1 MSEVEQHL
9 SDEIETVVYKG
20 PVDDDY
26 QGNEIIHRKPLQRK
40 KKKKKHGKKKLK
52 KISTPSSIEEDKEL
66 QKEDVTEKE
75 LPEQKKDEEQDT
87 NQYSILKD
95 EEFNHV
101 HLDQPVDDDYKENEP
116 TKRKQLNKRKPAK
129 KHLNIP
135 KLEVQKTED
144 KINQI
149 QPDVNNTK
157 DQYKQQD
164 TSPKSQKVIT
174 QPITPRK
181 ESTKIDETQNRSF
194 GRSWL
199 SPRNLLQS
207 PKFNT
212 LCKIDEKKEEQQSPK
227 HKEKKV
233 KKSKKHQEEGDDPM
247 ITKQLNII
255 QDNERSM
262 FSIANSIGRGAYG
275 EVFQGMNTDS
285 GEFVAIK
292 QMKVNKKSVMKEVM
306 EEIRLLKKLKHQH
319 IVRYIASTESHGFLY
334 IIMEYMESGS
344 LLNIVKKFNHLNE
357 SLSAKYI
364 HQVLDGLT
372 FIHDQGIVH
381 RDIKAANILVA
392 KDGSV
397 KIADFGVSVQM
408 NGNEKQETGN
418 DEDPIGTPN
427 WMAPEVIQMQGT
439 TVKADIWALGCTVI
453 ELITGNPPYYDL
465 NPTAALYK
473 IVNDDYPPFPNTVS
487 PQLREFLFSCFKRDP
502 NQRASSRDLLKHKW
516 FITNGIKIEESKKPT
531 FIKALS
537 TTNIKVNLTKK
548 QQNEN
553 EDWAEG
559 FILKPPRM
567 REVRTFTARK
577 STEDDWGEYFIIPNE
592 GINIGKI
599 NENNTDNEYKSM
611 CLEDI
616 DLLESED
623 DERKEQFIK
632 QMKEIGKMI
641 EIGGRDNNKIFQI
654 LLQLHNIVLNI
665 NIKQL
670 QACVHIIGLFPL
682 FAILEKEEYSGC
694 LQLRLTSLQIINTVL
709 TKDNTSKMNIV
720 MSGCVAIV
728 KFGIT
733 HYKSNDLYLNE
744 IVKFIK
750 CIIHNETNKNELQQ
764 MFITSGGLE
773 LIYLILTMKY
783 DDKHKG
789 NMNVVLE
796 IVNRIVQSQRDI
808 KTRMEFCSRNITTM
822 IFIQYKL
829 IDGLLE
835 FICQTF
841 SLKQYTPALKAI
853 TIIIL
858 IIDSIMRNDTQIKF
872 IVCQRI
878 ISTDLIGI
886 LSRTMD
892 TSINSK
898 LNEFVQEDVL
908 FNVCKLCKLLI
919 SDTEKEIIYGLFNT
933 KLIFFIVKVLLRC
946 DSLDK
951 ELKNCCLI
959 NMMKNGLINNVI
971 QCLNILCTSSII
983 GHKVCLELSSI
994 PNIFLLL
1001 KSYCD
1006 KGKSNFV
1013 MVEEDCLNIILTIA
1027 GSITKQQSSSDFI
1040 LHNALEFLLEYC
1052 SKKGIVAHLFSAFRA
1067 LYQARP
1073 KKGLKILGDVKSIV
1087 LICNIFNL
1095 SNYNDGMCCSELK
1108 EFCAI
1113 INEHEELIKLY
1124 SESTFVY
1131 GTASL
1136 LRQVVN
1142 IEAKKYFAV
1151 LMKSLLLNNTHLYN
1165 LIMKDKII
1173 IYLNET
1179 YTECMENGKE
1189 VVGKIVEECLSLV
1202 MNASP
1207 KHISKKEEQKIIEK
1221 LKKEEELKQKLKKE
1235 NDKFLHQKKEN
1246 RKGVS
1251 FGKPGSNQMLEKA
1264 LSGEFVEESKQKRSA
1279 SFTPTQ
1285 ANKNEDL
1292 HLSFPVKAIPH
1303 LASHSQPS
1311 TPSQKSSRKLFSFGK
1326 KEEKY

>member
-1 MSEVEQHL
+1 
-9 SDEIETVVYKG
+9 
-20 PVDDDY
+20 
-26 QGNEIIHRKPLQRK
+26 
-40 KKKKKHGKKKLK
+40 
-52 KISTPSSIEEDKEL
+52 
-66 QKEDVTEKE
+66 
-75 LPEQKKDEEQDT
+75 
-87 NQYSILKD
+87 
-95 EEFNHV
+95 
-101 HLDQPVDDDYKENEP
+101 
-116 TKRKQLNKRKPAK
+116 
-129 KHLNIP
+129 
-135 KLEVQKTED
+135 
-144 KINQI
+144 
-149 QPDVNNTK
+149 
-157 DQYKQQD
+157 
-164 TSPKSQKVIT
+164 
-174 QPITPRK
+174 
-181 ESTKIDETQNRSF
+181 
-194 GRSWL
+194 
-199 SPRNLLQS
+199 
-207 PKFNT
+207 
-212 LCKIDEKKEEQQSPK
+212 
-227 HKEKKV
+227 
-233 KKSKKHQEEGDDPM
+233 
-247 ITKQLNII
+247 
-255 QDNERSM
+255 
-262 FSIANSIGRGAYG
+262 
-275 EVFQGMNTDS
+275 
-285 GEFVAIK
+285 
-292 QMKVNKKSVMKEVM
+292 
-306 EEIRLLKKLKHQH
+306 
-319 IVRYIASTESHGFLY
+319 
-334 IIMEYMESGS
+334 
-344 LLNIVKKFNHLNE
+344 
-357 SLSAKYI
+357 
-364 HQVLDGLT
+364 
-372 FIHDQGIVH
+372 
-381 RDIKAANILVA
+381 
-392 KDGSV
+392 
-397 KIADFGVSVQM
+397 
-408 NGNEKQETGN
+408 
-418 DEDPIGTPN
+418 
-427 WMAPEVIQMQGT
+427 
-439 TVKADIWALGCTVI
+439 
-453 ELITGNPPYYDL
+453 
-465 NPTAALYK
+465 
-473 IVNDDYPPFPNTVS
+473 
-487 PQLREFLFSCFKRDP
+487 
-502 NQRASSRDLLKHKW
+502 
-516 FITNGIKIEESKKPT
+516 
-531 FIKALS
+531 
-537 TTNIKVNLTKK
+537 
-548 QQNEN
+548 
-553 EDWAEG
+553 
-559 FILKPPRM
+559 M

-599 NENNTDNEYKSM
+599 NENNTDNEYKSI

-623 DERKEQFIK
+623 DERKEEFIK

-641 EIGGRDNNKIFQI
+641 EIGSKDNNNKIFQI

-665 NIKQL
+665 NLKQL
-670 QACVHIIGLFPL
+670 QACIHIIGLFPL

-694 LQLRLTSLQIINTVL
+694 LQLRLTSLQIINTIL
-709 TKDNTSKMNIV
+709 AKDNTSKMNIV
-720 MSGCVAIV
+720 MSGCATIV

-750 CIIHNETNKNELQQ
+750 CIINNETNKNELQQ

-898 LNEFVQEDVL
+898 LNEFIQEDVL

-983 GHKVCLELSSI
+983 GPKVCLELSSI

-1052 SKKGIVAHLFSAFRA
+1052 SKKGIVAHLFSAFSA

-1189 VVGKIVEECLSLV
+1189 VVGKIVEECLSFV
-1202 MNASP
+1202 MNANP
-1207 KHISKKEEQKIIEK
+1207 KRISKKEEQKIIEK

-1246 RKGVS
+1246 RKVVS

-1264 LSGEFVEESKQKRSA
+1264 LSGEFIEESKQKRSA

-1285 ANKNEDL
+1285 KDKNEDL